1 MSGGVIAVGNTKRKT
16 IAVCVTGYDNEY
28 ETRVVDGVYRAC
40 QAADI
45 NLLVF
50 ASLLRKPEL
59 NSERVLPENVIHGE
73 TEIFQLINYDL
84 IDGIIMLGES
94 FVTPDVVKNVWA
106 RAREH
111 HIPVVNVSDPAHEL
125 DINIILS
132 NSVAM
137 EFVMRHLVEEHG
149 VRRINFIGGFP
160 GNLQTEERLNAYKN
174 ILTQYHIPVE
184 EKRIAYGEFWNKAIE
199 CTKKFMEVPKEEQPE
214 AIVCASDAMALFCMD
229 YLKSVGI
236 RIPEDII
243 VTGFDGVKDC
253 ELYSPTLTTV
263 RRAFGTA
270 GEMAVSVLNDL
281 WNGRK
286 VEKTYYVES
295 ELVKNE
301 SCGCMKRVYDDSN
314 YTGRYEIQNRFIE
327 FNTYILEMNSNFG
340 NVTDSKEL
348 YQDTVRGANF
358 FKLKQ
363 MFLCLCTDAENQSR
377 SLEQAESGN
386 ISNSLTERMVSM
398 IQFGHEVPV
407 GTEFAS
413 AGLLPIDLLNR
424 EKPIFYA
431 FSPLYFKDHFLGYM
445 AYEPSETSGSAGDLF
460 ATWILQ
466 ISNNAGSFYM
476 KNELQY
482 VVDKLEGLYERDPLT
497 GLYNRRGMNHNRK
510 VVEHAARSGELVTVL
525 CADVD
530 NLKVVN
536 DAYGHEG
543 GDTVIIR
550 TAMALSQALPEGAVC
565 VRTGGDEFCA
575 VFAHDESVSVDDMT
589 RHIDEILTDF
599 NKNSGLPYRAGCSCG
614 YCSARI
620 SDVSE
625 LDDMMNIADENM
637 YKVKVAKKAVR
648 K

>member
-1 MSGGVIAVGNTKRKT
+1 MTAANTKRKT

-73 TEIFQLINYDL
+73 IEIFRLINYNL

-94 FVTPDVVKNVWA
+94 FVTTDVITNVRN
-106 RAREH
+106 RAKEH
-111 HIPVVNVSDPAHEL
+111 HIPVVNISDPAHET

-132 NSVAM
+132 DSVAM
-137 EFVMRHLVEEHG
+137 EYVMRHLVEEHG

-160 GNLQTEERLNAYKN
+160 GNLQTEERLNAYKK
-174 ILTQYHIPVE
+174 ILTEYHIPIE
-184 EKRIAYGEFWNKAIE
+184 EKRIAYGEFWTKAKE
-199 CTKKFMEVPKEEQPE
+199 CTRKFMEVPGEEQPE

-229 YLKSVGI
+229 YLKSIGM
-236 RIPEDII
+236 RIPEDVI

-253 ELYSPTLTTV
+253 ELCSPTLTTV

-270 GEMAVSVLNDL
+270 GRQAVSALAAIWKGENA
-281 WNGRK
+281 
-286 VEKTYYVES
+286 EKKYYVES
-295 ELVKNE
+295 ELIKNE
-301 SCGCMKRVYDDSN
+301 SCGCMKCAHDEKN
-314 YTGRYEIQNRFIE
+314 YAERYKVQNRFIE
-327 FNTYILEMNSNFG
+327 FNTYILGMNSNFG
-340 NVTDSKEL
+340 NVADSKEL
-348 YQDTVRGANF
+348 YLDTIRGAEF
-358 FKLKQ
+358 FGLKQ
-363 MFLCLCTDAENQSR
+363 MFLCLCTDVENQNR
-377 SLEQAESGN
+377 MLDQAESGY
-386 ISNSLTERMVSM
+386 ISNSLTERVVSM
-398 IQFGHEVPV
+398 VQFGHEVPV

-413 AGLLPIDLLNR
+413 AQLLPVNLLDR
-424 EKPIFYA
+424 EKPVFYA
-431 FSPLYFKDHFLGYM
+431 FSPLYFKDRFLGYM
-445 AYEPSETSGSAGDLF
+445 AYEPSATSGSAGDLF

-476 KNELQY
+476 KNELRY

-497 GLYNRRGMNHNRK
+497 GLYNRRGMNHNRR
-510 VVEHAARSGELVTVL
+510 VVECAARAGELVTVL

-550 TAMALSQALPEGAVC
+550 AAMAISQALPEAAVC

-575 VFAHDESVSVDDMT
+575 IFSHDEKVSVDDMI
-589 RHIDEILTDF
+589 RHIDEILKDF
-599 NKNSGLPYRAGCSCG
+599 NENSGLPYKAGCSCG
-614 YCSARI
+614 YYSARI
-620 SDVSE
+620 SNVSE
-625 LDDMMNIADENM
+625 LDDMMKIADENM

-648 K
+648 R